1 MEKSINTHRKRAAII
16 GISHIWDRST
26 SNDPNLG
33 HISRDPPI
41 PKVVRLNPK
50 VMGGERRGRAG
61 EAQWLVEFQV
71 EVGSARQYCCTYQ
84 VEGSEIR
91 QKTHQLREVGR
102 LSHCWAQ

>member
-1 MEKSINTHRKRAAII
+1 MFDDFFFVFFWS
-16 GISHIWDRST
+16 
-26 SNDPNLG
+26 PNLG

-61 EAQWLVEFQV
+61 EAQWLFEFQV
-71 EVGSARQYCCTYQ
+71 EGASARQYCCTYQ

-91 QKTHQLREVGR
+91 QSLT
-102 LSHCWAQ
+102 S